1 MINSGRGRPRKIP
14 AEQKIMVQIGLSIDG
29 VTAAAIDTK
38 IKTKEYKN
46 RSDFMRQAIDG
57 QLNSTKITATTKLS
71 PFELLAQFAEEWRA
85 IIADCHETNNCLDC
99 PVTAECSKA
108 DVELSRIVD
117 FVKKVKTLES
127 KDDLSRLLKGF
138 EMLQED

>member
-1 MINSGRGRPRKIP
+1 MSHSGRGRPKMIP
-14 AEQKIMVQIGLSIDG
+14 VEDKIMVQIGLSVDG
-29 VTAAAIDTK
+29 VIAAEIDSK
-38 IKTKEYKN
+38 IRSKEYKN

-57 QLNSTKITATTKLS
+57 QLNKTKITAATNLS
-71 PFELLAQFAEEWRA
+71 PFELLAQFAKEWQD

-117 FVKKVKTLES
+117 FVKKVKALES

-138 EMLQED
+138 EMLQEE

>member
-1 MINSGRGRPRKIP
+1 MSSSGRGRPKKIP
-14 AEQKIMVQIGLSIDG
+14 TAEKAMVQFGLLVDAEI
-29 VTAAAIDTK
+29 AAAIDDK
-38 IKTKEYKN
+38 IPKDYKN

-57 QLNSTKITATTKLS
+57 QLNKSKIPAATNLS
-71 PFELLAQFAEEWRA
+71 AFELLAHFAEEWQA

-117 FVKKVKTLES
+117 FVKKVKALES